1 MDLNKIYVQHSSLSG
16 IAQSLQTVVSNIK
29 SMESA
34 MDYLTDQSNT
44 MWEGKAKE
52 EAVKDFE
59 KLKKRTQ
66 TVCEELQ
73 KRADS
78 IKEAAAVYEKR
89 ETINVSDV
97 SSLSTENIFG

>member
-59 KLKKRTQ
+59 KLKKRT
-66 TVCEELQ
+66 VCEELQ

-89 ETINVSDV
+89 ETKNVSDV

>member
-1 MDLNKIYVQHSSLSG
+1 MDLNKIYVQHSSLSE
-16 IAQSLQTVVSNIK
+16 IAQNLQTVVSNIE

-52 EAVKDFE
+52 EAVKDFK
-59 KLKKRTQ
+59 KLKKRTES
-66 TVCEELQ
+66 VREELQ

-89 ETINVSDV
+89 EIKNVSDV

>member
-44 MWEGKAKE
+44 MWEGKAKGRSS
-52 EAVKDFE
+52 
-59 KLKKRTQ
+59 KR
-66 TVCEELQ
+66 
-73 KRADS
+73 
-78 IKEAAAVYEKR
+78 
-89 ETINVSDV
+89 
-97 SSLSTENIFG
+97 F

>member
-59 KLKKRTQ
+59 KLK
-66 TVCEELQ
+66 
-73 KRADS
+73 
-78 IKEAAAVYEKR
+78 R
-89 ETINVSDV
+89 ERRRFARNCKNGQIQ
-97 SSLSTENIFG
+97 

>member
-44 MWEGKAKE
+44 MWEGKAIGLMS
-52 EAVKDFE
+52 A
-59 KLKKRTQ
+59 
-66 TVCEELQ
+66 
-73 KRADS
+73 
-78 IKEAAAVYEKR
+78 IM
-89 ETINVSDV
+89 N
-97 SSLSTENIFG
+97 LSYNQ